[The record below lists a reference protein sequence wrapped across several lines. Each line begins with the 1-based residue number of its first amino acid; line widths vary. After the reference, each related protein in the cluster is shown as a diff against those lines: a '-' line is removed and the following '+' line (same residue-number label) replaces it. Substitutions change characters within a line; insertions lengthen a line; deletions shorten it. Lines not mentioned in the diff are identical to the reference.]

1 MREQRH
7 AAVVVKL
14 LDKSPQTGHVARH
27 LRRPTGIYVKQ
38 LLESGE
44 KDARRLTVCGLVY
57 LRELDGRN
65 EPVKAG
71 FTGC

>member
-1 MREQRH
+1 VESALQMIMQTYSLLASRTLSNGAR
-7 AAVVVKL
+7 VKVE
-14 LDKSPQTGHVARH
+14 H
-27 LRRPTGIYVKQ
+27 YVKQ

-44 KDARRLTVCGLVY
+44 NAPRRLTVCGLVY

-65 EPVKAG
+65 DPVKAG

>member
-1 MREQRH
+1 MDPALQIVMRTYRLLTSR
-7 AAVVVKL
+7 AVSK
-14 LDKSPQTGHVARH
+14 DARAKVEH
-27 LRRPTGIYVKQ
+27 YVKQ

-44 KDARRLTVCGLVY
+44 NDPLRLVVCGLVY

-65 EPVKAG
+65 DPVKAG